1 MTARSFL
8 GRFLRQWEWT
18 LVLLLIL
25 VFVVFSFLSPHFLNV
40 QNLFDSTLH
49 FTEKGIIALIMTF
62 IIISG
67 NIDLSV
73 ASNMAMSAAV
83 MGVAYR
89 GGVSM
94 WLAVPLCLL
103 IGSCG
108 GLLNGVVIT
117 RFRLPAIVVTLGSY
131 SLFRGIAYVLLGN
144 QAITGYPYQFAEL
157 GQGYLGNTPIP
168 YQLVIFVVLAAIFGI
183 ILHRTTF
190 GRFVYAIGNNETA
203 CRYSGVA
210 VDRVKVILFILSGL
224 LSSFSAVLLTSRIYS
239 TRPNIAQG
247 FELEV
252 VTAVVLGGVSISGGS
267 GSMVG
272 VVLSLFLIGFARFG
286 MSLLN
291 IPGQVM
297 TVVIG
302 ALLIVAILLPR
313 MLSQIADRAEDQS
326 TRDRDSQD
334 VDHGSDQASVHES

>member
-1 MTARSFL
+1 MITVRSLFR
-8 GRFLRQWEWT
+8 RFLRQWEWT
-18 LVLLLIL
+18 LALLLVL
-25 VFVVFSFLSPHFLNV
+25 VFAINSRLSPHFLDLR
-40 QNLFDSTLH
+40 NLLDSTLH
-49 FTEKGIIALIMTF
+49 FTEKGIIALTMTLVV
-62 IIISG
+62 ISG

-73 ASNMAMSAAV
+73 ASTMAMSAAV

-89 GGVSM
+89 GGVAM
-94 WLAVPLCLL
+94 WLAVLLCLAT
-103 IGSCG
+103 GMCG
-108 GLLNGVVIT
+108 GLFNGLVIT

-144 QAITGYPYQFAEL
+144 KAITGYPYQFAEL
-157 GQGYLGNTPIP
+157 GQGYLGRTPVP
-168 YQLVIFVVLAAIFGI
+168 NQLVIFAVLAVVFGI
-183 ILHRTTF
+183 LLHRTTF
-190 GRFVYAIGNNETA
+190 GRFIYAMGNNEAT
-203 CRYSGVA
+203 CRYSGVP
-210 VDRVKVILFILSGL
+210 VDRIKVILFTLSGL
-224 LSSFSAVLLTSRIYS
+224 MSSFAAVLLTSRIYS

-252 VTAVVLGGVSISGGS
+252 VTAVVLGGVTITGGS
-267 GSMVG
+267 GNMLG

-313 MLSQIADRAEDQS
+313 MLSQIADRAEGQS
-326 TRDRDSQD
+326 
-334 VDHGSDQASVHES
+334 V